1 MTSSTRSPQASNCR
15 KTAGSRSQAS
25 PHACSSSPAARPI
38 SVSAGCAQAMVSGR
52 SHDPSSAASVGS
64 PSIVFSGRSLDIEPS
79 GLPIHGEDTLVEMTP
94 PVFGASVRRVE
105 DPRLIRGAG
114 RYVDDV
120 QPPGCLHAVFLR
132 SHLAH
137 ATISRLNL
145 DEAKKAPGV
154 VTAWSAT
161 DFEDLQPLEIE
172 APVDD
177 TPLPERRV
185 LAVGRARY
193 VGEAVAML
201 VAESR
206 ELANDAL
213 ELIELELDPLT
224 VVMDME
230 QALAEDAALLYPE
243 FGTNLAFRKE
253 SKHGQVKRAFD
264 RAAVIVKERLINQ
277 RLIPSALEP
286 RGALAWIDNGR
297 LTIELSSQS
306 AYGVREAVA
315 ASLRIDEADVR
326 VIVEDVGGGFGSKGG
341 CVGEEIAVAAAARR
355 LNRPVKWIEERSEN
369 CAGTWHGRGQVQD
382 VELAAQRDGTVLAV
396 RSRVMA
402 DMGAHLE
409 PYSAFVPTVVAEL
422 QTGCYRIPA
431 SQNTLLAVY
440 TNATPTGPYR
450 GAGRP
455 EAAFLIERM
464 MDRLAGE
471 LDLDPVEVRLRNF
484 VRPSDFPY
492 TNAAGSTYDSGNY
505 QASLK
510 RLVELADYSG
520 LRRAQRTAREAGRLQ
535 GIGISTY
542 VEEAAG
548 FAEDRATVRLEPD
561 GTITVIT
568 GSTPHGQGHQTTWAQ
583 LAADAFGLAF
593 DQVRVLYGD
602 TDQPAYAVGTF
613 GSRSAAISGAAVH
626 EGAVRLKRKVRAL
639 AAAAFEAAT
648 ADIVVTDGRLHV
660 RGVPSRFM
668 ALKDVAEWAAGA
680 GRTDELA
687 VKASF
692 DPPDTVFP
700 FGPHLAYVEVD
711 PETGSVKV
719 LRYVAVDD
727 CGPVINPMIVDGQ
740 IHGAIA
746 QGLAQALYEGVV
758 YDQDGQLLTGN
769 LTTYLLPTAAD
780 LPTFET
786 DRTETPTPHNPMGV
800 KGIGEGGTTGSTPAV
815 ANAVLDAL
823 RPLGI
828 RQLDM
833 PLTPFRIWGAVQT
846 ARSFRQ
852 SR

>member
-1 MTSSTRSPQASNCR
+1 
-15 KTAGSRSQAS
+15 
-25 PHACSSSPAARPI
+25 
-38 SVSAGCAQAMVSGR
+38 
-52 SHDPSSAASVGS
+52 
-64 PSIVFSGRSLDIEPS
+64 
-79 GLPIHGEDTLVEMTP
+79 MTP

-120 QPPGCLHAVFLR
+120 QPADCLHAVFAR

-137 ATISRLNL
+137 ATIARLDL
-145 DEAKKAPGV
+145 EAAKNAPGV
-154 VTAWSAT
+154 VAAWSAA
-161 DFEDLQPLEIE
+161 DFEDLEPLEIE
-172 APVDD
+172 APVDN
-177 TPLPERRV
+177 TPLPARRV
-185 LAVGRARY
+185 LAAGRTRY

-206 ELANDAL
+206 ELAVDAL
-213 ELIELELDPLT
+213 ERIDLELDPLP
-224 VVMDME
+224 VVTDME
-230 QALAEDAALLYPE
+230 GALAKDAALLYPE
-243 FGTNLAFRKE
+243 FGTNLAFGKE

-264 RAAVIVKERLINQ
+264 RAAVLVKERLINQ

-306 AYGVREAVA
+306 AYGVRDAVA

-396 RSRVMA
+396 RSQVLA

-431 SQNTLLAVY
+431 SQSTLRAVY

-510 RLVELADYSG
+510 RLVELADYPG
-520 LRRAQRTAREAGRLQ
+520 LRRAQRTAREGGRLQ

-568 GSTPHGQGHQTTWAQ
+568 GSTPHGQGHQTTWGQ
-583 LAADAFGLAF
+583 LAADAFGLPF
-593 DQVRVLYGD
+593 DKVRVLYGD

-648 ADIVVTDGRLHV
+648 ADIVVTDGRVHV
-660 RGVPSRFM
+660 RGVPTRFM
-668 ALKDVAEWAAGA
+668 TLTDIAEWAASA
-680 GRTDELA
+680 DRTDELA

-700 FGPHLAYVEVD
+700 FGAHLAYVEVD
-711 PETGSVKV
+711 AETGSVKL

-740 IHGAIA
+740 LHGAIA
-746 QGLAQALYEGVV
+746 QGVAQALYEGVV
-758 YDQDGQLLTGN
+758 YDRDGQLLTGN

-780 LPTFET
+780 LPEFET

-815 ANAVLDAL
+815 VNAVMDAL

-828 RQLDM
+828 HQLDM
-833 PLTPFRIWGAVQT
+833 PLTPFRIWGAIQT

>member
-1 MTSSTRSPQASNCR
+1 MSISS
-15 KTAGSRSQAS
+15 GS
-25 PHACSSSPAARPI
+25 
-38 SVSAGCAQAMVSGR
+38 AQARVSGR
-52 SHDPSSAASVGS
+52 NHEPSSARSAASARQ
-64 PSIVFSGRSLDIEPS
+64 VFSGRSLGIEPS

-120 QPPGCLHAVFLR
+120 HPAGCLHAVFAR

-137 ATISRLNL
+137 ATIARLSL
-145 DEAKKAPGV
+145 EAAKNAPGV
-154 VTAWSAT
+154 VAAWSAA
-161 DFEDLQPLEIE
+161 DFEDLEPLEIE
-172 APVDD
+172 APVDN

-185 LAVGRARY
+185 LAAGRTRY

-206 ELANDAL
+206 ELAVDAL
-213 ELIELELDPLT
+213 ERIDLELDPLP
-224 VVMDME
+224 VVTDME
-230 QALAEDAALLYPE
+230 GALAKDAALLYPE
-243 FGTNLAFRKE
+243 FGTNLAFGKE

-264 RAAVIVKERLINQ
+264 RAAVLVKERLINQ

-306 AYGVREAVA
+306 AYGVRDAVA

-396 RSRVMA
+396 RSQVLA

-431 SQNTLLAVY
+431 SQSTLRAVY

-510 RLVELADYSG
+510 RLVELADYPG
-520 LRRAQRTAREAGRLQ
+520 LRRAQRTAREGGRLQ

-568 GSTPHGQGHQTTWAQ
+568 GSTPHGQGHQTTWGQ
-583 LAADAFGLAF
+583 LAADAFGLPF
-593 DQVRVLYGD
+593 DKVRVLYGD

-613 GSRSAAISGAAVH
+613 CSRSAAISGAAVH

-648 ADIVVTDGRLHV
+648 ADIVVTDGRVHV
-660 RGVPSRFM
+660 RGVPTRFM
-668 ALKDVAEWAAGA
+668 TLTDIAEWAASA
-680 GRTDELA
+680 DRMDELA

-700 FGPHLAYVEVD
+700 FGAHLAYVEVD
-711 PETGSVKV
+711 AETGSVKL

-740 IHGAIA
+740 LHGAIA
-746 QGLAQALYEGVV
+746 QGVAQALYEGVV
-758 YDQDGQLLTGN
+758 YDRDGQLLTGN

-780 LPTFET
+780 LPEFET
-786 DRTETPTPHNPMGV
+786 DRTETPTPH
-800 KGIGEGGTTGSTPAV
+800 
-815 ANAVLDAL
+815 
-823 RPLGI
+823 
-828 RQLDM
+828 
-833 PLTPFRIWGAVQT
+833 
-846 ARSFRQ
+846 
-852 SR
+852 

>member
-1 MTSSTRSPQASNCR
+1 
-15 KTAGSRSQAS
+15 
-25 PHACSSSPAARPI
+25 
-38 SVSAGCAQAMVSGR
+38 
-52 SHDPSSAASVGS
+52 
-64 PSIVFSGRSLDIEPS
+64 
-79 GLPIHGEDTLVEMTP
+79 MTP

-120 QPPGCLHAVFLR
+120 QPADCLHAVFAR

-137 ATISRLNL
+137 ATIARLDL
-145 DEAKKAPGV
+145 EAAKNAPGV
-154 VTAWSAT
+154 VAAWSAA
-161 DFEDLQPLEIE
+161 DFEDLEPLEIE
-172 APVDD
+172 APVDN
-177 TPLPERRV
+177 TPLPARRV
-185 LAVGRARY
+185 LAAGRTRY

-206 ELANDAL
+206 ELAVDAL
-213 ELIELELDPLT
+213 ERIDLELDPLP
-224 VVMDME
+224 VVTDME
-230 QALAEDAALLYPE
+230 GALAKDAALLYPE
-243 FGTNLAFRKE
+243 FGTNLAFGKE

-264 RAAVIVKERLINQ
+264 RAAVLVKERLINQ

-306 AYGVREAVA
+306 AYGVRDAVA

-396 RSRVMA
+396 RSQVLA

-431 SQNTLLAVY
+431 SQSTLRAVY

-510 RLVELADYSG
+510 RLVELADYPG
-520 LRRAQRTAREAGRLQ
+520 LRRAQRTAREGGRLQ

-568 GSTPHGQGHQTTWAQ
+568 GSTPHGQGHQTTWGQ
-583 LAADAFGLAF
+583 LAADAFGLPF
-593 DQVRVLYGD
+593 DKVRVLYGD

-648 ADIVVTDGRLHV
+648 ADIVVTDGRVHV
-660 RGVPSRFM
+660 RGVPTRFM
-668 ALKDVAEWAAGA
+668 TLTDIAEWAASA
-680 GRTDELA
+680 DRKDELA
-687 VKASF
+687 VRASF

-700 FGPHLAYVEVD
+700 FGAHLAYVEVD
-711 PETGSVKV
+711 AETGSVKL

-740 IHGAIA
+740 LHGAIA
-746 QGLAQALYEGVV
+746 QGVAQALYEGVV
-758 YDQDGQLLTGN
+758 YDRDGQLLTGN

-780 LPTFET
+780 LPEFET

-815 ANAVLDAL
+815 VNAVMDAL

-828 RQLDM
+828 HQLDM
-833 PLTPFRIWGAVQT
+833 PLTPFRIWGAIQT

>member
-1 MTSSTRSPQASNCR
+1 
-15 KTAGSRSQAS
+15 
-25 PHACSSSPAARPI
+25 
-38 SVSAGCAQAMVSGR
+38 
-52 SHDPSSAASVGS
+52 
-64 PSIVFSGRSLDIEPS
+64 
-79 GLPIHGEDTLVEMTP
+79 MTP
-94 PVFGASVRRVE
+94 SVFGASIRRVE

-120 QPPGCLHAVFLR
+120 QPAGCLHAVFAR

-137 ATISRLNL
+137 ATIARLDL
-145 DEAKKAPGV
+145 EAAKNAPGV
-154 VTAWSAT
+154 VAAWSAA
-161 DFEDLQPLEIE
+161 DFEDLEPLEIE
-172 APVDD
+172 APVDN
-177 TPLPERRV
+177 TPLPARRV
-185 LAVGRARY
+185 LAAGRTRY

-206 ELANDAL
+206 ELAVDAL
-213 ELIELELDPLT
+213 ERIDLELDPLP
-224 VVMDME
+224 VVTDME
-230 QALAEDAALLYPE
+230 GALAKDAALLYPE
-243 FGTNLAFRKE
+243 FGTNLAFGKE

-264 RAAVIVKERLINQ
+264 RAAVLVKERLINQ

-306 AYGVREAVA
+306 AYGVRDAVA

-396 RSRVMA
+396 RSQVLA

-431 SQNTLLAVY
+431 SQSTLRAVY

-510 RLVELADYSG
+510 RLVELADYPG
-520 LRRAQRTAREAGRLQ
+520 LRRAQRTAREGGRLQ

-568 GSTPHGQGHQTTWAQ
+568 GSTPHGQGHQTTWGQ
-583 LAADAFGLAF
+583 LAADAFGLPF
-593 DQVRVLYGD
+593 DKVRVLYGD

-648 ADIVVTDGRLHV
+648 ADIVVTDGRVHV
-660 RGVPSRFM
+660 RGVPTRFM
-668 ALKDVAEWAAGA
+668 TLTDIAEWAASA
-680 GRTDELA
+680 DRKDELA
-687 VKASF
+687 VRASF

-700 FGPHLAYVEVD
+700 FGAHLAYVEVD
-711 PETGSVKV
+711 AETGSVKL

-740 IHGAIA
+740 LHGAIA
-746 QGLAQALYEGVV
+746 QGVAQALYEGVV
-758 YDQDGQLLTGN
+758 YDRDGQLLTGN

-780 LPTFET
+780 LPEFET

-815 ANAVLDAL
+815 VNAVMDAL

-828 RQLDM
+828 HQLDM
-833 PLTPFRIWGAVQT
+833 PLTPFRIWGAIQA

>member
-1 MTSSTRSPQASNCR
+1 
-15 KTAGSRSQAS
+15 
-25 PHACSSSPAARPI
+25 
-38 SVSAGCAQAMVSGR
+38 
-52 SHDPSSAASVGS
+52 
-64 PSIVFSGRSLDIEPS
+64 
-79 GLPIHGEDTLVEMTP
+79 MTP

-120 QPPGCLHAVFLR
+120 QPADCLHAVFAR

-137 ATISRLNL
+137 ATIASLNL
-145 DEAKKAPGV
+145 EAAKNAPGV
-154 VTAWSAT
+154 VAAWSAA
-161 DFEDLQPLEIE
+161 DFEDLEPLEIE
-172 APVDD
+172 APVDN
-177 TPLPERRV
+177 TPLPARRV
-185 LAVGRARY
+185 LAAGRTRY

-206 ELANDAL
+206 ELAVDAL
-213 ELIELELDPLT
+213 ERIDLELDPLP
-224 VVMDME
+224 VVTDME
-230 QALAEDAALLYPE
+230 GALAKDAALLYPE
-243 FGTNLAFRKE
+243 FGTNLAFGKE

-264 RAAVIVKERLINQ
+264 RAAVLVKERLINQ

-396 RSRVMA
+396 RSQVLA

-431 SQNTLLAVY
+431 SQSTLRAVY

-510 RLVELADYSG
+510 RLVELADYPG
-520 LRRAQRTAREAGRLQ
+520 LRRAQRTAREGGRLQ

-583 LAADAFGLAF
+583 LAADAFGLPF
-593 DQVRVLYGD
+593 DKVRVLYGD

-648 ADIVVTDGRLHV
+648 ADIVVTDGRVHV
-660 RGVPSRFM
+660 RGVPTRFM
-668 ALKDVAEWAAGA
+668 TLTDIAEWAASA
-680 GRTDELA
+680 DRKDELA
-687 VKASF
+687 VRASF

-700 FGPHLAYVEVD
+700 FGAHLAYVEVD
-711 PETGSVKV
+711 AETGSVKL

-740 IHGAIA
+740 LHGAIA
-746 QGLAQALYEGVV
+746 QGVAQALYEGVV
-758 YDQDGQLLTGN
+758 YDRDGQLLTGN

-780 LPTFET
+780 LPEFET

-815 ANAVLDAL
+815 VNAVMDAL

-828 RQLDM
+828 HQLDM
-833 PLTPFRIWGAVQT
+833 PLTPFRIWGAIQT

>member
-1 MTSSTRSPQASNCR
+1 
-15 KTAGSRSQAS
+15 
-25 PHACSSSPAARPI
+25 
-38 SVSAGCAQAMVSGR
+38 
-52 SHDPSSAASVGS
+52 
-64 PSIVFSGRSLDIEPS
+64 
-79 GLPIHGEDTLVEMTP
+79 MTP

-120 QPPGCLHAVFLR
+120 HPAGCLHAVFAR

-137 ATISRLNL
+137 ATIARLSL
-145 DEAKKAPGV
+145 EAAKNAPGV
-154 VTAWSAT
+154 VAAWSAA
-161 DFEDLQPLEIE
+161 DFEDLEPLEIE
-172 APVDD
+172 APVDN
-177 TPLPERRV
+177 TPLPARRV
-185 LAVGRARY
+185 LAAGRTRY

-201 VAESR
+201 IAESR
-206 ELANDAL
+206 ELAVDAL
-213 ELIELELDPLT
+213 EQIDLELDPLP
-224 VVMDME
+224 VVTDME
-230 QALAEDAALLYPE
+230 GALAKDAALLYPE
-243 FGTNLAFRKE
+243 FGTNLAFGKE

-264 RAAVIVKERLINQ
+264 RAAVLVKERLINQ

-396 RSRVMA
+396 RSQVLA

-431 SQNTLLAVY
+431 SQSTLRAVY

-510 RLVELADYSG
+510 RLVELADYPG
-520 LRRAQRTAREAGRLQ
+520 LRRAQRTAREGGRLQ

-568 GSTPHGQGHQTTWAQ
+568 GSTPHGQGHQTTWGQ
-583 LAADAFGLAF
+583 LAADAFGLPF
-593 DQVRVLYGD
+593 DKVRVLYGD

-648 ADIVVTDGRLHV
+648 ADIVVTDGRVHV
-660 RGVPSRFM
+660 RGVPTRFM
-668 ALKDVAEWAAGA
+668 TLTDIAEWAASA
-680 GRTDELA
+680 DRMDELA

-700 FGPHLAYVEVD
+700 FGAHLAYVEVD
-711 PETGSVKV
+711 AETGSVKL

-740 IHGAIA
+740 LHGAIA
-746 QGLAQALYEGVV
+746 QGVAQALYEGVV
-758 YDQDGQLLTGN
+758 YDRDGQLLTGN

-780 LPTFET
+780 LPEFET

-815 ANAVLDAL
+815 VNAVMDAL

-828 RQLDM
+828 HQLDM
-833 PLTPFRIWGAVQT
+833 PLTPFRIWGAIQT

>member
-1 MTSSTRSPQASNCR
+1 
-15 KTAGSRSQAS
+15 
-25 PHACSSSPAARPI
+25 
-38 SVSAGCAQAMVSGR
+38 
-52 SHDPSSAASVGS
+52 
-64 PSIVFSGRSLDIEPS
+64 
-79 GLPIHGEDTLVEMTP
+79 MTP

-120 QPPGCLHAVFLR
+120 QPADCLHAVFAR

-137 ATISRLNL
+137 ATIASLNL
-145 DEAKKAPGV
+145 EAAKNAPGV
-154 VTAWSAT
+154 VAAWSAA
-161 DFEDLQPLEIE
+161 DFEDLEPLEIE
-172 APVDD
+172 APVDN
-177 TPLPERRV
+177 TPLPARRV
-185 LAVGRARY
+185 LAAGRTRY

-206 ELANDAL
+206 ELAVDAL
-213 ELIELELDPLT
+213 ERIDLELDPLP
-224 VVMDME
+224 VVTDME
-230 QALAEDAALLYPE
+230 GALAKDAALLYPE
-243 FGTNLAFRKE
+243 FGTNLAFGKE

-264 RAAVIVKERLINQ
+264 RAAVLVKERLINQ

-396 RSRVMA
+396 RSQVLA

-431 SQNTLLAVY
+431 SQSTLRAVY

-510 RLVELADYSG
+510 RLVELADYPG
-520 LRRAQRTAREAGRLQ
+520 LRRAQRTAREGGRLQ

-568 GSTPHGQGHQTTWAQ
+568 GSTPHGQGHQTTWGQ
-583 LAADAFGLAF
+583 LAADAFGLPF
-593 DQVRVLYGD
+593 DKVRVLYGD

-648 ADIVVTDGRLHV
+648 ADIVVTDGRVHV
-660 RGVPSRFM
+660 RGVPTRFM
-668 ALKDVAEWAAGA
+668 TLTDIAEWAASA
-680 GRTDELA
+680 DRMDELA

-700 FGPHLAYVEVD
+700 FGAHLAYVEVD
-711 PETGSVKV
+711 AETGSVKL

-740 IHGAIA
+740 LHGAIA
-746 QGLAQALYEGVV
+746 QGVAQALYEGVV
-758 YDQDGQLLTGN
+758 YDRDGQLLTGN

-780 LPTFET
+780 LPEFET

-815 ANAVLDAL
+815 VNAVMDAL

-828 RQLDM
+828 HQLDM

-852 SR
+852 SRSPVRS

>member
-1 MTSSTRSPQASNCR
+1 
-15 KTAGSRSQAS
+15 
-25 PHACSSSPAARPI
+25 
-38 SVSAGCAQAMVSGR
+38 
-52 SHDPSSAASVGS
+52 
-64 PSIVFSGRSLDIEPS
+64 
-79 GLPIHGEDTLVEMTP
+79 MTP

-120 QPPGCLHAVFLR
+120 QPAGCLHAVFLR

-137 ATISRLNL
+137 ATIAGLNL
-145 DEAKKAPGV
+145 DAARNAPGV
-154 VTAWSAT
+154 VAVWSAA
-161 DFEDLQPLEIE
+161 DFEDLEPLEIE
-172 APVDD
+172 APVHDR
-177 TPLPERRV
+177 PLPERRV
-185 LAVGRARY
+185 LAVGRTRY
-193 VGEAVAML
+193 VGEALAML

-206 ELANDAL
+206 ELAGDAL
-213 ELIELELDPLT
+213 ELIELELDPLP
-224 VVMDME
+224 VVTDME
-230 QALAEDAALLYPE
+230 QALAKNAALLYPD
-243 FGTNLAFRKE
+243 FGTNLAFGKE

-264 RAAVIVKERLINQ
+264 RAEVIVTERLVNQ

-286 RGALAWIDNGR
+286 RGVLAWLDNGR

-306 AYGVREAVA
+306 AYGVREAIA
-315 ASLRIDEADVR
+315 ASLGIDEADLR

-341 CVGEEIAVAAAARR
+341 CVGEEIAVAAAAAR
-355 LNRPVKWIEERSEN
+355 LKRPVKWIEERSEN

-505 QASLK
+505 QASLQ
-510 RLVELADYSG
+510 RLIDLADYPG
-520 LRRAQRTAREAGRLQ
+520 LRRAQATAREQGRLQ

-548 FAEDRATVRLEPD
+548 FAEDRATARLELD
-561 GTITVIT
+561 GTVTVIT

-583 LAADAFGLAF
+583 LAADAFGVAF
-593 DQVRVLYGD
+593 EQVRVLYGD

-700 FGPHLAYVEVD
+700 FGAHLAYVEVD
-711 PETGSVKV
+711 RETGAVKV

-740 IHGAIA
+740 LHGAIA

-833 PLTPFRIWGAVQT
+833 PLTPLRIWEAI
-846 ARSFRQ
+846 RQ
-852 SR
+852 AEETPHPALPRKGGGKTIVGRKT

>member
-1 MTSSTRSPQASNCR
+1 
-15 KTAGSRSQAS
+15 
-25 PHACSSSPAARPI
+25 
-38 SVSAGCAQAMVSGR
+38 
-52 SHDPSSAASVGS
+52 
-64 PSIVFSGRSLDIEPS
+64 
-79 GLPIHGEDTLVEMTP
+79 MTP

-120 QPPGCLHAVFLR
+120 QPADCLHAVFAR

-137 ATISRLNL
+137 ATIASLNL
-145 DEAKKAPGV
+145 EAAKNAPGV
-154 VTAWSAT
+154 VAAWSAA
-161 DFEDLQPLEIE
+161 DFEDLEPLEIE
-172 APVDD
+172 APVDN
-177 TPLPERRV
+177 TPLPARRV
-185 LAVGRARY
+185 LAAGRTRY

-206 ELANDAL
+206 ELAVDAL
-213 ELIELELDPLT
+213 ERIDLELDPLP
-224 VVMDME
+224 VVTDME
-230 QALAEDAALLYPE
+230 AALAKDAALLYPE
-243 FGTNLAFRKE
+243 FGTNLAFGKE

-264 RAAVIVKERLINQ
+264 RAAVLVKERLINQ

-306 AYGVREAVA
+306 AYGVRDAVA

-396 RSRVMA
+396 RSQVLA

-431 SQNTLLAVY
+431 SQSTLRAVY

-510 RLVELADYSG
+510 RLVELADYPG
-520 LRRAQRTAREAGRLQ
+520 LRRAQRTAREGGRLQ

-583 LAADAFGLAF
+583 LAADAFGLPF
-593 DQVRVLYGD
+593 DKVRVLYGD

-648 ADIVVTDGRLHV
+648 ADIVVTDGRVHV
-660 RGVPSRFM
+660 RGVPTRFM
-668 ALKDVAEWAAGA
+668 TLTDIAEWAASA
-680 GRTDELA
+680 DRTDELA

-700 FGPHLAYVEVD
+700 FGAHLAYVEVD
-711 PETGSVKV
+711 AETGSVKL

-740 IHGAIA
+740 LHGAIA
-746 QGLAQALYEGVV
+746 QGVAQALYEGVV
-758 YDQDGQLLTGN
+758 YDRDGQLLTGN

-780 LPTFET
+780 LPEFET

-815 ANAVLDAL
+815 VNAVMDAL

-828 RQLDM
+828 HQLDM